1 MTLQEAKERINE
13 LKPKIEYYTIK
24 YYRNKVFFN
33 KFIFTS

>member
-24 YYRNKVFFN
+24 YLIILVFH
-33 KFIFTS
+33 IFH